1 MRGIIGMRVNE
12 IIDKLHEADF
22 YIYEEEATS
31 IKFNHNFL
39 NGCNLAIS
47 LDGEIDL
54 IDDSTYNMKLALYNS
69 NWEGTN
75 LVSGVARIDD
85 NDLSMDNFLRF
96 AERVDRHI
104 NGIFSKQYYRCR
116 EYPTTITKIEP
127 KEWEKN
133 VVSTVEDILADNG
146 YVANEGGTH
155 YTKEVGLVTV
165 VVVPPTLTKLNMS
178 ICLVHSITKKDV
190 YYTEFTEENSKE
202 LLDKFD
208 SYLKD
213 LYEAFPS
220 MDEIISSVS
229 DYASKHL

>member
-1 MRGIIGMRVNE
+1 MKMNE

-22 YIYEEEATS
+22 YIYEDEVTS

-75 LVSGVARIDD
+75 LVSGTARIDD
-85 NDLSMDNFLRF
+85 NDLSMSNFIEF
-96 AERVDRHI
+96 AGKVDGYI
-104 NGIFSKQYYRCR
+104 KDLFSKQYYRCR
-116 EYPTTITKIEP
+116 NYPVTITKTEP

-133 VVSTVEDILADNG
+133 VVSTVEEVLVDNG
-146 YVANEGGTH
+146 FTANEGGTH
-155 YTKEVGLVTV
+155 YIKEVGLVTV
-165 VVVPPTLTKLNMS
+165 VVVPPTLSKLNMS

-190 YYTEFTEENSKE
+190 YYANFTEENSKE
-202 LLDKFD
+202 LLDNFD
-208 SYLKD
+208 SYLKEI
-213 LYEAFPS
+213 YKTFPS
-220 MDEIISSVS
+220 MDTIISSVS
-229 DYASKHL
+229 EYAIKHL

>member
-1 MRGIIGMRVNE
+1 MKVNE
-12 IIDKLHEADF
+12 IIDKLHDADF

-47 LDGEIDL
+47 LDGEINL

-85 NDLSMDNFLRF
+85 NDLSMSNFLKF
-96 AERVDRHI
+96 AERVKSHI
-104 NGIFSKQYYRCR
+104 LDTFSKQYYRCR
-116 EYPTTITKIEP
+116 EYPVTITKTAP
-127 KEWEKN
+127 KEWEKS
-133 VVSTVEDILADNG
+133 VVSTVEDILVDNG
-146 YVANEGGTH
+146 FVANDNGE
-155 YTKEVGLVTV
+155 YYSKEVGVVTV
-165 VVVPPTLTKLNMS
+165 VVFPPTITDLTMR
-178 ICLVHSITKKDV
+178 ICLLHSITKKDV
-190 YYTEFTEENSKE
+190 YYAEFTEENNKE

-208 SYLKD
+208 SYLKE
-213 LYEAFPS
+213 LLKTFLS

-229 DYASKHL
+229 DYASKYL

>member
-1 MRGIIGMRVNE
+1 MKVSE

-22 YIYEEEATS
+22 YIYEEETTS
-31 IKFNHNFL
+31 IKFNRNFL
-39 NGCNLAIS
+39 NGCNLAMS
-47 LDGEIDL
+47 LDGEINL
-54 IDDSTYNMKLALYNS
+54 IDDSTYNMRLALYNS

-96 AERVDRHI
+96 AERVDGHI
-104 NGIFSKQYYRCR
+104 KDLFSKQYYRCR
-116 EYPTTITKIEP
+116 NYPVTITKTEP

-133 VVSTVEDILADNG
+133 VVSTVEDILVDNG

-165 VVVPPTLTKLNMS
+165 VVVPPTLTKMNMS

-190 YYTEFTEENSKE
+190 YYAEFTEENNKE
-202 LLDKFD
+202 LLDNFD
-208 SYLKD
+208 SYLKEI
-213 LYEAFPS
+213 YKAFPS
-220 MDEIISSVS
+220 MDTIISSVS
-229 DYASKHL
+229 DYASRRL

>member
-1 MRGIIGMRVNE
+1 MKVNE
-12 IIDKLHEADF
+12 IIDKLQEADF

-47 LDGEIDL
+47 LDGEIKL

-96 AERVDRHI
+96 AERVNNHI
-104 NGIFSKQYYRCR
+104 ENIFSKQYYRCR
-116 EYPTTITKIEP
+116 EYPVTITKTEP
-127 KEWEKN
+127 KEWENN
-133 VVSTVEDILADNG
+133 VVSKITEILVDNCF
-146 YVANEGGTH
+146 VANDSGEH
-155 YTKEVGLVTV
+155 YTKEVGVVTV
-165 VVVPPTLTKLNMS
+165 VVFPPTITDLTMR
-178 ICLVHSITKKDV
+178 ICLLHYITKKDV
-190 YYTEFTEENSKE
+190 YYAEFTEENSKE

-208 SYLKD
+208 SYLKE
-213 LYEAFPS
+213 LPKTFLS
-220 MDEIISSVS
+220 IDEIISSVS
-229 DYASKHL
+229 DYATKLL

>member
-1 MRGIIGMRVNE
+1 MKINE

-47 LDGEIDL
+47 LDGEINL

-75 LVSGVARIDD
+75 LVSGTARIDD
-85 NDLSMDNFLRF
+85 NDLSMSNFIKF
-96 AERVDRHI
+96 AERVNNHI
-104 NGIFSKQYYRCR
+104 INIFSKQYYRCR
-116 EYPTTITKIEP
+116 GYPVTITKVEP

-133 VVSTVEDILADNG
+133 VVSTVENILVDNG
-146 YVANEGGTH
+146 YVANDSGEY
-155 YTKEVGLVTV
+155 YTKEVGVVNV
-165 VVVPPTLTKLNMS
+165 VVFPPTITELTMR
-178 ICLVHSITKKDV
+178 ICLLHYITKKDV
-190 YYTEFTEENSKE
+190 YYAEFTEENSKE

-208 SYLKD
+208 SYLKE
-213 LYEAFPS
+213 LPKTFLS

-229 DYASKHL
+229 DYAIKHL

>member
-1 MRGIIGMRVNE
+1 MKVNE

-47 LDGEIDL
+47 LDGEINL
-54 IDDSTYNMKLALYNS
+54 IDDSTYSMQLALYNS

-75 LVSGVARIDD
+75 LVSGTARIDD
-85 NDLSMDNFLRF
+85 NDLSMSNFIEF
-96 AERVDRHI
+96 AGRVDGHL
-104 NGIFSKQYYRCR
+104 NDLFSKQYYRCR
-116 EYPTTITKIEP
+116 NYPVTITKTEP

-165 VVVPPTLTKLNMS
+165 VVVPPTLSKLNMS

-190 YYTEFTEENSKE
+190 YYAEFTEENSKE

-208 SYLKD
+208 SYLKE
-213 LYEAFPS
+213 LPKTFLS

-229 DYASKHL
+229 DYAIKHL